1 MKIVIFFLIAVIF
14 YVARILATYHE
25 NSLFKKHI
33 KLKHRFS
40 KLILTGKVPTLKTK
54 VERDKLLIQ
63 GIVLYALCIFTLFFC
78 IYQLYLCPV
87 IEEDI
92 LLLKSHRAP
101 GYYSGRGTSAPLVVH
116 TYNDAISLLMCWA
129 TFTLEAAMLFAEGM
143 KAIYNINSSS
153 TGNLI
158 FGMIA
163 NLFMTIVFLCLFYLT
178 ILRIITL

>member
-40 KLILTGKVPTLKTK
+40 KLILTGKVPTLNTK

-63 GIVLYALCIFTLFFC
+63 GIVLYALCIFTLLFC
-78 IYQLYLCPV
+78 IYQLYFCPA
-87 IEEDI
+87 IAEDI
-92 LLLKSHRAP
+92 VIWE
-101 GYYSGRGTSAPLVVH
+101 GRTHGARGARPPFVVH
-116 TYNDAISLLMCWA
+116 TVNDAVSFLMCAA
-129 TFTLEAAMLFAEGM
+129 TLTLEIALLSAEGM
-143 KAIYNINSSS
+143 KACFYSTKVS

-158 FGMIA
+158 FYMLA
-163 NLFMTIVFLCLFYLT
+163 NLFMTVAFLCLSYMSV
-178 ILRIITL
+178 LRIVTL

>member
-40 KLILTGKVPTLKTK
+40 KLVLTGKVPTLKINID
-54 VERDKLLIQ
+54 RSKLLIQ
-63 GIVLYALCIFTLFFC
+63 GIILYALCIFTLLFC
-78 IYQLYLCPV
+78 IYQLYFCPA
-87 IEEDI
+87 IAEDI
-92 LLLKSHRAP
+92 VICEGSTHGA
-101 GYYSGRGTSAPLVVH
+101 RGARPPFVVH
-116 TYNDAISLLMCWA
+116 TVNDAVSFLMCAA
-129 TFTLEAAMLFAEGM
+129 TLTLEAAMLFAEGM

-158 FGMIA
+158 FGMLA
-163 NLFMTIVFLCLFYLT
+163 NLFMTVAFLCLSYMSV
-178 ILRIITL
+178 LRIFSLLT